1 MKLKSKKVIML
12 RPEEILSNAAGPRTV
27 FDSYEL
33 AALGESIKANGI
45 IQPLTVRKNSD
56 KLYELIA
63 GERRLRAAVAVGI
76 KRVPCVL
83 CEADPCQSALI
94 ALIENLQRCDLTF
107 FEEAEAIE
115 KATTLFGLDRV
126 SLCESLGIAQST
138 LSNKLRLLKL
148 EPDLRERILRA
159 SLTERHARALL
170 CLDEEKRSEALDT
183 IIAESLSIKE
193 TDAFVN
199 SLLQVPKNEVK
210 DKPPLRK
217 RAVGD
222 LRLFTNSLNRLVS
235 SMQDSGI
242 QAISRKKENDTH
254 IEYTIKI
261 SKASLESK
269 GLPYQMLL
277 C

>member
-1 MKLKSKKVIML
+1 MKLKSRKVIML
-12 RPEEILSNAAGPRTV
+12 RPEEIISGVCSPRSV

-33 AALGESIKANGI
+33 SSLEESIKANGI

-83 CEADPCQSALI
+83 CEADSCQSALI
-94 ALIENLQRCDLTF
+94 ALIENIQRCDLNF
-107 FEEAEAIE
+107 FEEAETIE
-115 KATTLFGLDRV
+115 KIIVNFELDRV
-126 SLCESLGIAQST
+126 AICESLGMAQST
-138 LSNKLRLLKL
+138 LSNKLRLLRL
-148 EPDLRERILRA
+148 DADMRERILKA
-159 SLTERHARALL
+159 GLTERHARALL
-170 CLDEEKRSEALDT
+170 RLEKVKQSEALDY
-183 IIAESLSIKE
+183 IIAGNLGIKE
-193 TDAFVN
+193 TEDYIESVLNPEQVKTVDA
-199 SLLQVPKNEVK
+199 PI
-210 DKPPLRK
+210 RK

-222 LRLFTNSLNRLVS
+222 LRLFTNSLNRLVG

-242 QAISRKKENDTH
+242 QAISRKKENETH

>member
-12 RPEEILSNAAGPRTV
+12 RPEEILSNAAGARTV

-83 CEADPCQSALI
+83 CEADSCQSALI
-94 ALIENLQRCDLTF
+94 ALIENIQRCDLNF

-115 KATTLFGLDRV
+115 KAINMFGLDRV

-148 EPDLRERILRA
+148 DAVLRERILKA

-170 CLDEEKRSEALDT
+170 RIEEEKRNETLDT
-183 IIAESLSIKE
+183 IIAGSFGIKE
-193 TDAFVN
+193 TDDYID
-199 SLLQVPKNEVK
+199 SLLKTPESEGM
-210 DKPPLRK
+210 DKTPIRK

-222 LRLFTNSLNRLVS
+222 LRLFTNSINKLVN
-235 SMQDSGI
+235 SMQDLGI
-242 QAISRKKENDTH
+242 QAFTKKKESDTH

-269 GLPYQMLL
+269 SIPYQMRI

>member
-12 RPEEILSNAAGPRTV
+12 RPEEILSNVLGARTI

-115 KATTLFGLDRV
+115 KAVSIFGIDRV

-148 EPDLRERILRA
+148 SPEIRKRILKA
-159 SLTERHARALL
+159 GLTERHARALI

-183 IIAESLSIKE
+183 IIARNLSIKE
-193 TDAFVN
+193 TDAFIG
-199 SLLQVPKNEVK
+199 SLLKISENEAADSV
-210 DKPPLRK
+210 PLRK

-222 LRLFTNSLNRLVS
+222 LRLFTNSLNKLVN
-235 SMQDSGI
+235 SMQDLGI
-242 QAISRKKENDTH
+242 QAVSRKKESDTH

-269 GLPYQMLL
+269 NIPYQMRI

>member
-12 RPEEILSNAAGPRTV
+12 RPEEILSNVLGARTI

-115 KATTLFGLDRV
+115 KAVSIFGIDRV

-148 EPDLRERILRA
+148 SPEIRERILKA
-159 SLTERHARALL
+159 GLTERHARALI

-183 IIAESLSIKE
+183 IIAQNLSIKE
-193 TDAFVN
+193 TDAFIG
-199 SLLQVPKNEVK
+199 SLLKIPENEAADSV
-210 DKPPLRK
+210 PLRK

-222 LRLFTNSLNRLVS
+222 LRLFTNSLNKLVN
-235 SMQDSGI
+235 SMQDLGI
-242 QAISRKKENDTH
+242 QAVSRKKESDTH

-269 GLPYQMLL
+269 NIPYQMRI

>member
-12 RPEEILSNAAGPRTV
+12 RPEEILSNVLGPRTV

-107 FEEAEAIE
+107 FEEAEAVQ
-115 KATTLFGLDRV
+115 KAISIFGLDRV

-148 EPDLRERILRA
+148 STEIRERILKA
-159 SLTERHARALL
+159 GLTERHARALL
-170 CLDEEKRSEALDT
+170 SLDEEKRDEALDA
-183 IIAESLSIKE
+183 IIARDLSIKE
-193 TDAFVN
+193 TDAFVG
-199 SLLQVPKNEVK
+199 SLLNPPENEAAESA
-210 DKPPLRK
+210 PLRK

-222 LRLFTNSLNRLVS
+222 LRLFTNSLNKLVN
-235 SMQDSGI
+235 SMQDLGI
-242 QAISRKKENDTH
+242 QAVSRKKESDTH

-269 GLPYQMLL
+269 SVPYQMRI